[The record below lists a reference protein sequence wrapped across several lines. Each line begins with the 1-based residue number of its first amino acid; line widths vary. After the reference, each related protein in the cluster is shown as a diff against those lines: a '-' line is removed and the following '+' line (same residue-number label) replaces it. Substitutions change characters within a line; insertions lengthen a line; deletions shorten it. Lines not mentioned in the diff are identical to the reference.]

1 MRSLLAA
8 SIIIFFAAS
17 SSFTQASYI
26 PAKLSGSQ
34 IAADV
39 RLMLDALE
47 TIHPGLE
54 RYDTNAE
61 RAKALDGL
69 RRLERTGGTEFEFY
83 LAASRYLAAIRCDHT
98 KAELSPDLSKYRED
112 NPSHLPFRFA
122 VIEGRMFVRE
132 FDREQATIDRG
143 TEVVKINGKKA
154 SELIDEFSDYVSVD
168 GYTDHVRPFKL
179 ADDSDLLGSD
189 LDHFYPLRYGFGP
202 AVALEL
208 KRPGGKAEKLNASLI
223 TYKKWRTLATEKAI
237 RNFSDPGAVEFRIT
251 DEAAYLRVATFIN
264 YRTPTDPYKVFSPLF
279 DQIRERRVQHLIV
292 DLRENGG
299 GSDDVGV
306 ALGRFL
312 LPEPVVIKGRSAVK
326 TLSVP
331 ERLRPYLETWDRSVF
346 DIAPEGWSKN
356 SDLLFEKAAAPIEL
370 QPLPNAFGG
379 RVTFL
384 TSAYNA
390 SGVVILM
397 SRLKDLRPIRLVG
410 EETGGSSEGPTAGI
424 ILFLNLPNSKM
435 RVRIPVYRSYTGIK
449 SFEPG
454 KGLIPDIR
462 ITTTL
467 DDLISRRDRALE
479 TALKK

>member
-8 SIIIFFAAS
+8 SFIIFFAAS
-17 SSFTQASYI
+17 SSFAQPLHV
-26 PAKLSGSQ
+26 PAKLDGAQ

-47 TIHPGLE
+47 SIHPGLD
-54 RYDTNAE
+54 RYDTKVD

-69 RRLERTGGTEFEFY
+69 RRLERTGGTELELY

-98 KAELSPDLSKYRED
+98 KAELSPQLSKYRED

-132 FDREQATIDRG
+132 FDREQATIERG

-154 SELIDEFSDYVSVD
+154 SELIDEFSEYVSVD

-179 ADDSDLLGSD
+179 AEDSDLLGSD

-202 AVALEL
+202 PVALEL

-223 TYKKWRTLATEKAI
+223 TYRKWRNLATEKRI
-237 RNFSDPGAVEFRIT
+237 NNFSDPSAVEFRIA
-251 DEAAYLRVATFIN
+251 DEVAYLRVATFIN
-264 YRTPTDPYKVFSPLF
+264 YRTPMDPYKVFSPIF
-279 DQIRERRVQHLIV
+279 EQIRERRVQHLIV

-306 ALGRFL
+306 ALGRFI
-312 LPEPVVIKGRSAVK
+312 LPEPVAFRSRSAIK

-346 DIAPEGWSKN
+346 DVAPAGWSKN
-356 SDLLFEKAAAPIEL
+356 SDLLFEEAASPIEL
-370 QPLPNAFGG
+370 QPLPNAFDG

-390 SGVVILM
+390 SGVVVLM

-424 ILFLNLPNSKM
+424 ILFLKLPNSKI
-435 RVRIPVYRSYTGIK
+435 RVRIPVYRSYTGTK
-449 SFEPG
+449 SFAPG

-467 DDLISRRDRALE
+467 DDLVSRRDRALE
-479 TALKK
+479 IALKN